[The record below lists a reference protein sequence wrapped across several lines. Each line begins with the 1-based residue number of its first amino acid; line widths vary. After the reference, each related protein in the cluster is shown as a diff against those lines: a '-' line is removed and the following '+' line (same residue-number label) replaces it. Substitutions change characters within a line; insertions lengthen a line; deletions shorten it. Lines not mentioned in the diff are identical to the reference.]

1 MQYSTRVAL
10 LYGHNHRGKV
20 LHLVESIASEV
31 IVFGVEC
38 VDESLTDAVA
48 DCDLIVMET
57 PGHLTEHHRQAIEW
71 IREGSLAPI
80 VVLIADKQAADTV
93 EIIRAGADAVIS
105 LQQANDAIVAHCQ
118 ALMRRWRTHPPWDQ
132 NRHKR

>member
-10 LYGHNHRGKV
+10 LCGHNHRGKV

-31 IVFGVEC
+31 LVFSVDC
-38 VDESLTDAVA
+38 VDESLIAAVA
-48 DCDLIVMET
+48 DCDLIVIET
-57 PGHLTEHHRQAIEW
+57 QKHLTVHQRQAIEW
-71 IREGSLAPI
+71 IREDSLAPI
-80 VVLIADKQAADTV
+80 VVLIGDKQTEDTI

-118 ALMRRWRTHPPWDQ
+118 ALMRRWRTHPYATP
-132 NRHKR
+132 RFA